1 LQLFIKTTLRPSLRR
16 PPISILFAIEEDDAG
31 MWCICRGQ
39 TCLAN
44 RLTLARAITEARKLA
59 RDHHAQ
65 TGLTASVDLVSPEG
79 TTRLGHYAHP
89 SAEPDEIAAA

>member
-1 LQLFIKTTLRPSLRR
+1 M
-16 PPISILFAIEEDDAG
+16 SILFAIQEDDAG

-39 TCLAN
+39 ACLAN

-59 RDHHAQ
+59 RDQHAR

-79 TTRLGHYAHP
+79 VTRLGHYARP
-89 SAEPDEIAAA
+89 SAESDDAAVA

>member
-1 LQLFIKTTLRPSLRR
+1 MTV
-16 PPISILFAIEEDDAG
+16 LFAIQEDDAG

-39 TCLAN
+39 ACLAN
-44 RLTLARAITEARKLA
+44 RLTLARAITEARRLA
-59 RDHHAQ
+59 RDYHAQ

-89 SAEPDEIAAA
+89 STEADDVAAA

>member
-1 LQLFIKTTLRPSLRR
+1 M
-16 PPISILFAIEEDDAG
+16 SILFAIKEDDAG

-39 TCLAN
+39 TCLMS

-59 RDHHAQ
+59 RDQHAQ

-89 SAEPDEIAAA
+89 GIESDDAAVA

>member
-1 LQLFIKTTLRPSLRR
+1 M
-16 PPISILFAIEEDDAG
+16 SILFAIQEDEAG

-39 TCLAN
+39 ACLAN

-59 RDHHAQ
+59 RDQHAR

-79 TTRLGHYAHP
+79 TTRLGHYTRP
-89 SAEPDEIAAA
+89 SAESDDAAVA